1 MGEEKL
7 SAAMWVYRALGASIA
22 IAIMEL
28 LAELAGEALW
38 RVPFVTSIVLVMALP
53 ASKPARSRSIVG
65 GHLLSGACGLLCYW
79 MLGPGETSSA
89 VAVGVATFAMIAFEV
104 VHPPAGIC
112 AFLVPAHQL
121 PAHWL
126 FSPLLAGAVILT
138 VYSKLW
144 QLGEPRFIDMQERLR
159 RRCAAHIWPRS
170 SGV

>member
-1 MGEEKL
+1 MDGEKQ
-7 SAAMWVYRALGASIA
+7 SATIWLYRALGASIA
-22 IAIMEL
+22 IGMMEL
-28 LAELAGEALW
+28 LAGFAGEALW

-79 MLGPGETSSA
+79 MFGPGETSSA
-89 VAVGVATFAMIAFEV
+89 VAVGVATFAMIAFDV
-104 VHPPAGIC
+104 VHPPAGIG

-126 FSPLLAGAVILT
+126 FSPLLAGALILA

-144 QLGEPRFIDMQERLR
+144 QLGERRFIYLHERL
-159 RRCAAHIWPRS
+159 
-170 SGV
+170 